1 MFAGG
6 FLMQKYQCEHCD
18 NLICHSSV
26 CPVCGQKTKLIEMS
40 VFYCK
45 HCNCP
50 TFSDECEV
58 CHNKCEKIGSDIRP
72 VFAQER
78 LLLEVFEDSPFKFAG
93 SSMWCTGSNNYVI
106 NGKKIKFSYQEL
118 RKKDPVKI
126 ILALKE
132 LQEKNQKYVDSDI
145 ENEHIQAFVL
155 ANQNHLNFITD
166 EALSYISNRASKFD
180 LSSMF
185 VSFSGGKDSTV
196 TSNLVIRALGNES
209 IPHIYGDTTLEY
221 PESKEYITEFKKK
234 FPLTPLLVA
243 KNNDQDFKDLCE
255 VIGPPSR
262 VMRWC
267 CTIFKTGAITKKI
280 EQLYKS
286 KTRILSFQGIRRAES
301 LARSKYDRDTD
312 SPKISKQQ
320 VASPIIDWTD
330 FDVWLY
336 ILSNKIPFNNAYREG
351 FSRVGCWCCPNNSD
365 WSGYLASI
373 YMNDE
378 FNKFQEMLYSFAKKV
393 GKEDWKE
400 YVETGKWKARQGG
413 NGLEHSKNAVVSF
426 KPCAFDEASIN
437 FDLSRE
443 ISESLYTLFKPFG
456 KINFEI
462 GNKRLNEVYILSKT
476 TGEPIMK
483 LSGRIGTTLLK
494 VTFIKVVKPFKD
506 QKEMAS
512 CVKNQ
517 ITKYQTCIGCSYCQS
532 VCKFNALKVFNTDK
546 GHVGNDKIQYTID
559 SSMCVGC
566 LECVKH
572 FDGGCYMK
580 KVLRTKKESE

>member
-1 MFAGG
+1 
-6 FLMQKYQCEHCD
+6 MQRYQCEHCD
-18 NLICHSSV
+18 NLLCNNSI
-26 CPVCGQKTKLIEMS
+26 CPVCGQKTKLVETNI
-40 VFYCK
+40 FYCK

-50 TFSDECEV
+50 TFDEECEI
-58 CHNKCEKIGSDIRP
+58 CHSKCFKIGSDIRP

-78 LLLEVFEDSPFKFAG
+78 LLLEVLDDAPFKYAD
-93 SSMWCTGSNNYVI
+93 SSIWCTGSSNYVV
-106 NGKKIKFSYQEL
+106 NGEKIRLSYQEF
-118 RKKDPVKI
+118 RKKDPKKI
-126 ILALKE
+126 IEKLNE
-132 LQEKNQKYVDSDI
+132 LSTMNQPFIDSDF
-145 ENEHIQAFVL
+145 ENKHIRAFVL
-155 ANQNHLNFITD
+155 ANQNHLKFITD
-166 EALSYISNRASKFD
+166 EALSYISNTAAKFD
-180 LSSMF
+180 TSTMF

-196 TSNLVIRALGNES
+196 TSHLVIRALGNES

-221 PESKEYITEFKKK
+221 PESKYYIDEFKEK
-234 FPLTPLLVA
+234 FPRTPILIA

-255 VIGPPSR
+255 VVGPPSR

-280 EQLYKS
+280 EQLYKN
-286 KTRILSFQGIRRAES
+286 KTKILSFQGIRRAES

-320 VASPIIDWTD
+320 VAAPIIDWTD

-336 ILSNKIPFNNAYREG
+336 ILSNRIPFNNAYREG

-365 WSGYLASI
+365 WSSYLSSV
-373 YMNDE
+373 YMNNE
-378 FNKFQEMLYSFAKKV
+378 FNNFRNMLYDFAKKV
-393 GKEDWKE
+393 GKEDWKN
-400 YVETGKWKARQGG
+400 YVDTGKWKARQGG

-426 KPCAFDEASIN
+426 KPCAFDEASVN

-443 ISESLYTLFKPFG
+443 ISEDLYTLFKPFG
-456 KINFEI
+456 KLNYEI
-462 GNKRLNEVYILSKT
+462 GNKRLNEVYVFSKFT
-476 TGEPIMK
+476 DEPIMK
-483 LSGRIGTTLLK
+483 LSGKIGTNLLK
-494 VTFIKVVKPFKD
+494 VTFIKVTKPFKD
-506 QKEMAS
+506 QKEMIT

-546 GHVGNDKIQYTID
+546 GHVGNNTIQYTID
-559 SSMCVGC
+559 SDKCVRC

-580 KVLRTKKESE
+580 KVLRTKKE